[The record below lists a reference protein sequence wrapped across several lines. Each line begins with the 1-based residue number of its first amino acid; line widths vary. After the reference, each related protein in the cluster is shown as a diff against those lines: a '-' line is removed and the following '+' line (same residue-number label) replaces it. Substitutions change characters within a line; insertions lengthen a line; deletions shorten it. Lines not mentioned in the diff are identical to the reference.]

1 MGNRRHGREEM
12 LGISAPDHCNIRD
25 VLSSGQRFSHKLQF
39 GPRAADLKGTCNEKV
54 CNIHRGL
61 FLQALQVACANY
73 FLDIRLRAFHLMWWP
88 SQFSKTVLAGR
99 STS

>member
-1 MGNRRHGREEM
+1 MGNRRHSREEM

-54 CNIHRGL
+54 CNIHRAPASSAGS
-61 FLQALQVACANY
+61 
-73 FLDIRLRAFHLMWWP
+73 LRKFADCMIISL
-88 SQFSKTVLAGR
+88 
-99 STS
+99 TSG